1 MFFDAK
7 QRGLPTL
14 DGVAFRAFALFGPGR
29 KLAFVWIL
37 LMAVDAIGEWQ
48 RFLEVA
54 IQMAL
59 SARNGRVLAQQ
70 GVFGFRMVEFEFR
83 QEFFPACGCVAILAT
98 LLERPLVGIDVAVDA
113 SRKLHVFVARG
124 TAGPIGF
131 VALFA
136 GHLHV
141 LTGQGIAG
149 LPMIK
154 LFLGRFPVEEIE
166 ILAVVLEVTPNA
178 IFPVRIAHLYLVVVS
193 VLGRETACNFLV
205 AFQTFERRRAGSE
218 LMAARALGGAA
229 ERFMGLRQWTG

>member
-14 DGVAFRAFALFGPGR
+14 NGVAFRAFALFGPGR
-29 KLAFVWIL
+29 KLTFVWIR

-48 RFLEVA
+48 RLLEVA
-54 IQMAL
+54 MQMAL

-149 LPMIK
+149 LRMIE
-154 LFLGRFPVEEIE
+154 LFGGFPIREIVA
-166 ILAVVLEVTPNA
+166 LQAVVAELSFVGIFVTCDA
-178 IFPVRIAHLYLVVVS
+178 ILRQA
-193 VLGRETACNFLV
+193 E
-205 AFQTFERRRAGSE
+205 
-218 LMAARALGGAA
+218 
-229 ERFMGLRQWTG
+229 ERF